1 MLVEYRVAN
10 YGPYKHALSLNMK
23 STKEQRFRNRVP
35 RFQSRYRMSINP
47 IAAIYGPNA
56 SGKSTILESLF
67 RLASTIRGNKTTN
80 WQHDYIFALDSTM
93 ENEPTLFKLVF
104 MFKEKMYSYF
114 LAIRNGDVL
123 EEYLALLTTDQEIL
137 LFDRTVDG
145 IEFGEKWDDDNL
157 LTKIAEKVPN
167 NRTLA
172 GRIADVLSN
181 DEEYDEIN
189 STFFFLRKI
198 IRISPNARQ
207 PIIPTFYNDD
217 SSLNSALSALDT
229 GVIGLEFAHLSKED
243 YPFFEEELKDF
254 SDSTNANIAE
264 LRIKNRKLY
273 SIAHDAEGKLEVTHI
288 RFRHHDRQDHEYLL
302 DWYQESQGTRKI
314 IMLLPWLWIAVRS
327 VDPPILLVDELD
339 NSLHTQLAK
348 ALIEGFLHGCTNDTR
363 TQLIFTAHDL
373 LLMDL
378 DYLRR
383 DEIWITAKSLDG
395 DSTLIGLPEYRG
407 IRSDKDI
414 RKSYLE
420 GRFGG
425 TPQLDGFALKE

>member
-123 EEYLALLTTDQEIL
+123 EEYLASLTADQEIL

-229 GVIGLEFAHLSKED
+229 GVIGLEFTHLSKED

-425 TPQLDGFALKE
+425 TPQLDSFALKE

>member
-67 RLASTIRGNKTTN
+67 RLASTIRGNKTTS

-123 EEYLALLTTDQEIL
+123 EEYLASLTADQEML
-137 LFDRTVDG
+137 LFERTVDG
-145 IEFGEKWDDDNL
+145 IEFGEKWGDDNL

-229 GVIGLEFAHLSKED
+229 GVIGLEFTHLSKED

-348 ALIEGFLHGCTNDTR
+348 ALIEGFLHGCANDTR

>member
-67 RLASTIRGNKTTN
+67 RLASTIRGNTTTS

-123 EEYLALLTTDQEIL
+123 EEYLASLTADQEML
-137 LFDRTVDG
+137 LFERTVDG
-145 IEFGEKWDDDNL
+145 IEFGEKWGDDNL

-189 STFFFLRKI
+189 STYFFLRKI
-198 IRISPNARQ
+198 IWISPNASQ
-207 PIIPTFYNDD
+207 PIIPTFYDDD
-217 SSLNSALSALDT
+217 SNLSNALSALDT
-229 GVIGLEFAHLSKED
+229 GVIGLEFTHLSKED

-273 SIAHDAEGKLEVTHI
+273 SIAHDAEGKLAVTHI
-288 RFRHHDRQDHEYLL
+288 RFRHQDRQDHEYLL

-339 NSLHTQLAK
+339 NSLHTQLAE
-348 ALIEGFLHGCTNDTR
+348 ALIQGFLHRCTNNTR
-363 TQLIFTAHDL
+363 TQLIFTAHDI

-395 DSTLIGLPEYRG
+395 DSALIGLPEYRG

-414 RKSYLE
+414 RKSYLA

-425 TPQLDGFALKE
+425 TPQLDSFALKE

>member
-67 RLASTIRGNKTTN
+67 RLASTIRGNTTTS

-123 EEYLALLTTDQEIL
+123 EEYLASLTADQEML
-137 LFDRTVDG
+137 LFERTVDG
-145 IEFGEKWDDDNL
+145 IEFGEKWGDDNL

-189 STFFFLRKI
+189 STYFFLRKI
-198 IRISPNARQ
+198 IWISPNARQ
-207 PIIPTFYNDD
+207 PIIPTFYDDD
-217 SSLNSALSALDT
+217 SNLSNALSTLDT
-229 GVIGLEFAHLSKED
+229 GVIGLEFTHLSKED

-273 SIAHDAEGKLEVTHI
+273 SIAHDAEGKLAVTHI
-288 RFRHHDRQDHEYLL
+288 RFRHQDRQDHEYLL

-339 NSLHTQLAK
+339 NSLHTQLAE
-348 ALIEGFLHGCTNDTR
+348 ALIQGFLHGCTNNTR
-363 TQLIFTAHDL
+363 TQLIFTAHDI

-383 DEIWITAKSLDG
+383 DEIWITAKSPDG

-414 RKSYLE
+414 RKSYLA

-425 TPQLDGFALKE
+425 TPQLDSFALKE

>member
-189 STFFFLRKI
+189 STFF
-198 IRISPNARQ
+198 
-207 PIIPTFYNDD
+207 
-217 SSLNSALSALDT
+217 
-229 GVIGLEFAHLSKED
+229 
-243 YPFFEEELKDF
+243 
-254 SDSTNANIAE
+254 
-264 LRIKNRKLY
+264 
-273 SIAHDAEGKLEVTHI
+273 
-288 RFRHHDRQDHEYLL
+288 
-302 DWYQESQGTRKI
+302 
-314 IMLLPWLWIAVRS
+314 
-327 VDPPILLVDELD
+327 
-339 NSLHTQLAK
+339 
-348 ALIEGFLHGCTNDTR
+348 
-363 TQLIFTAHDL
+363 
-373 LLMDL
+373 
-378 DYLRR
+378 
-383 DEIWITAKSLDG
+383 
-395 DSTLIGLPEYRG
+395 
-407 IRSDKDI
+407 
-414 RKSYLE
+414 SYE
-420 GRFGG
+420 
-425 TPQLDGFALKE
+425 K